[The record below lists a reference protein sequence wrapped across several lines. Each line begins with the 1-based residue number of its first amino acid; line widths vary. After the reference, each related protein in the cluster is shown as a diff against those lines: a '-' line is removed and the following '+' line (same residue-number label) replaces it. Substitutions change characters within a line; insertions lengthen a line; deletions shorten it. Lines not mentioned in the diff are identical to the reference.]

1 VKAPS
6 GPLGK
11 VAVIIPTYNERENL
25 ELIAG
30 RIHDAVPYADVLV
43 VDDNSPDGTGKLA
56 GRLAAA
62 DERIHVMH
70 RRAKSGLGAAYLAGF
85 AWGLGRGYDVLVEMD
100 ADGSHDPA
108 QLPALLAGRA
118 EADLVLGSRWAPGG
132 KVVNWPRSREILS
145 RAGNAY
151 ARIMLGIG
159 VRDVTGGYRAFRAT
173 TLRAI
178 DLDSVQS
185 QGYCFQVDLALRTFR
200 AGLSIA
206 EVPITFTDRAFGASK
221 MSRAIIIEALWRVT
235 QWGLAARLGRSAHN
249 GWPGQAEPS
258 TE

>member
-1 VKAPS
+1 MKAPS

-108 QLPALLAGRA
+108 QLPALLAGLA
-118 EADLVLGSRWAPGG
+118 GSMT
-132 KVVNWPRSREILS
+132 I
-145 RAGNAY
+145 
-151 ARIMLGIG
+151 
-159 VRDVTGGYRAFRAT
+159 FRRHASAAQ
-173 TLRAI
+173 R
-178 DLDSVQS
+178 Q
-185 QGYCFQVDLALRTFR
+185 LALGALAFCATGVVVLIMSDLFEFSWRYQLPALVTLPP
-200 AGLSIA
+200 AG
-206 EVPITFTDRAFGASK
+206 AFGIAAVLRFARRRK
-221 MSRAIIIEALWRVT
+221 IIPARSAPSHAHRVT
-235 QWGLAARLGRSAHN
+235 AGTG
-249 GWPGQAEPS
+249 
-258 TE
+258 